1 MTIGDFS
8 RATRLS
14 AKTLRFYHREGL
26 LEPSWVD
33 PTNGYRFYTT
43 DQISD
48 AQVIRHFRSLDMPIV
63 VIREVLASPG
73 PEERNALIAEHLS
86 RMETQLRQ
94 TQAAVASL
102 RNLLAP
108 LEVPLAVSHRS
119 LPATPAL
126 VIRGTIELGD
136 LGDWFAQTTLALERA
151 ADSVRAEVAGPRGG
165 IWSTELFLDER
176 GSAAI
181 FRPLST
187 LAAVPDSVGGAA
199 VELLP
204 AVDVAVATHHGT
216 DDTIAQVYAALGE
229 YVTTHA
235 LGVDGPIRE
244 TYLHAAAGG
253 DGTAV
258 TEIGWPIS
266 HTSRL
271 SPEGTEWNLSE
282 GTS

>member
-26 LEPSWVD
+26 LEPSRVD

-43 DQISD
+43 EQISD
-48 AQVIRHFRSLDMPIV
+48 AQVIRHFRSLDMPIG

-102 RNLLAP
+102 RRLLAP
-108 LEVPLAVSHRS
+108 PEVPLAVSHRS

-126 VIRGTIELGD
+126 VIRGTIDLVD
-136 LGDWFAQTTLALERA
+136 LGDWFTRATLALERA
-151 ADSVRAEVAGPRGG
+151 ADTVRTEVAGPRGG

-176 GSAAI
+176 GSAAL
-181 FRPLST
+181 FRPLGT
-187 LAAVPDSVGGAA
+187 LTAVPDSVGGAA

-204 AVDVAVATHHGT
+204 AVDVAVATHHGA

-229 YVTTHA
+229 YVATHG
-235 LGVDGPIRE
+235 LGIDGPIRE
-244 TYLHAAAGG
+244 TYLRAAAEG
-253 DGTAV
+253 DDTAV

-266 HTSRL
+266 YTR
-271 SPEGTEWNLSE
+271 P
-282 GTS
+282 